1 MPARALALVLGAVV
15 LGLGGTLVRE
25 QRDWSEVDG
34 RLDQL
39 QRQVGRLEE
48 RVGRLEQTQRD
59 EGQRAQRVRA
69 AVDALTGAVQRLQ
82 RGDAD
87 VSEALD
93 FAEPVLSAHA
103 AWSIRA
109 AREALGRKDLG
120 LAQQHLIDAV
130 AQTRLEP
137 SPLGVR

>member
-1 MPARALALVLGAVV
+1 MPARALAVALAAVIVGLGGAVV
-15 LGLGGTLVRE
+15 RE
-25 QRDWSEVDG
+25 HRAASEAEG

-39 QRQVGRLEE
+39 QRQVSNLEE
-48 RVGRLEQTQRD
+48 RVGRLEQARRD
-59 EGQRAQRVRA
+59 EAERAQRVRA
-69 AVDALTGAVQRLQ
+69 AVDAVAEAVQRLQ

-93 FAEPVLSAHA
+93 FAEAVLSAHA

-130 AQTRLEP
+130 ARARAEP
-137 SPLGVR
+137 NRF